1 MQTLATWVKRVL
13 KWAGIGVLALLGLGV
28 ALSLIGFAI
37 NLRDEPLTSQA
48 QALLVPPPNPYAPA
62 DNIYFAL
69 VGFEAPEGTAPFEAG
84 QARIEHYNAKL
95 SVASFFNPESVH
107 EAAPPGLLQFQ
118 GSLDF
123 VQPLNR
129 SVWRDA
135 PSHAAEV
142 QKLLRDNAAL
152 YARYRALHHL
162 AGFYNTARPSFLEP
176 VVFREV
182 NSTHKLFLA
191 DSALRI
197 RGGEPQRGQAF
208 SELGE
213 DVLLWRRVLTGHGEL
228 ISKMIAIAYLQ
239 GDALLVADVV
249 ADPAVS
255 LPASPTDAD
264 ALAPL
269 FPLADWDIAD
279 AFLGEFRSQ
288 ELLMRSLGAQSAS
301 AAVWAPGHPT
311 LWDRFTSWWTMRF
324 FKPQATVNLFA
335 RMDSQLRS
343 LAAVDPANTARLQ
356 SWDPASQYIPPASW
370 ARLTY
375 NPVGRILATI
385 GKPVM
390 REYPLR
396 ASDGAALQRL
406 VRLGYEIRRQRI
418 SELQIPAFMAQH
430 AEWATH
436 PGDAHPFL
444 WNPPA
449 RALSLRPLAP
459 QTTPRRFAIAVWG
472 APTRD

>member
-13 KWAGIGVLALLGLGV
+13 RWAGIGVLALLGLGV
-28 ALSLIGFAI
+28 ALALIGFAI
-37 NLRDEPLTSQA
+37 NLRDEPLTPQA

-69 VGFEAPEGTAPFEAG
+69 AGFEAPAAAETLAVG
-84 QARIEHYNAKL
+84 QARIERYNHK
-95 SVASFFNPESVH
+95 VAIDSIFDGETFREPVT
-107 EAAPPGLLQFQ
+107 PGQLQFQ
-118 GSLDF
+118 GRLEF
-123 VQPLNR
+123 VQLLSG
-129 SVWRDA
+129 SVWREV
-135 PSHAAEV
+135 PLHADEV
-142 QKLLRDNAAL
+142 HKLLADNAVL
-152 YARYRALHHL
+152 CARYRALFRL
-162 AGFYNTARPSFLEP
+162 GGYYDTSQPSP
-176 VVFREV
+176 VNPMVFGAV
-182 NSTHKLFLA
+182 SSTHRLFLA
-191 DSALRI
+191 DVALRL
-197 RGGEPQRGQAF
+197 RGPEAQRRAAF
-208 SELGE
+208 TELVG
-213 DVLLWRRVLTGHGEL
+213 DVQLWRRVLTGHGEL

-239 GDALLVADVV
+239 GDALLVADLV

-255 LPASPTDAD
+255 LPTSPTDAD

-311 LWDRFTSWWTMRF
+311 LWDRFTNWWTMRF

-343 LAAVDPANTARLQ
+343 LAAVDPANTSRLQ
-356 SWDPASQYIPPASW
+356 SWDPGSQYIPPASW

-418 SELQIPAFMAQH
+418 SDLQIPAFMAQH
-430 AEWATH
+430 PEWATH

-449 RALSLRPLAP
+449 LSLRPLAP
-459 QTTPRRFAIAVWG
+459 QTMQRRFAIAVWG